1 MLSPQLRKPTDLVML
16 MAQAMQHTLQLM
28 GVNTQRKVSQIY
40 STQDAADYLNETASL
55 VAQRGGA

>member
-1 MLSPQLRKPTDLVML
+1 MML

-40 STQDAADYLNETASL
+40 LAQHASDYLQEAAKL
-55 VAQRGGA
+55 IGQRGRAV